1 MPPRRLPHQ
10 TTDRVW
16 LPLIAAGLVG
26 LAGYFGPWVA
36 HRASGLIVSGL
47 DLGEYVKFIPQ
58 VLSDQTAVR
67 REVFYLPLFAG
78 SLMASLLASRRA
90 LPRWLRILLGLGA
103 IPLALTLLPPA
114 WSPAVLRLPEFRPQT
129 AALFFCL
136 LMVPAVVVTRYLP
149 DRLVLVLI
157 AALAIPAAVL
167 PAWGFLEVR
176 PAMAGLYRQP
186 LRLGWGFWAELL
198 GFLFV
203 AFWAIAAALT
213 RAAPRSDRHLM
224 G

>member
-1 MPPRRLPHQ
+1 MPPSRLPPRQ
-10 TTDRVW
+10 TAGRVW

-58 VLSDQTAVR
+58 VLTGQIAVR
-67 REVFYLPLFAG
+67 RELFYLPLFAG
-78 SLMASLLASRRA
+78 SLMASLMASRRT
-90 LPRWLRILLGLGA
+90 LPRWLRVLLGLAA
-103 IPLALTLLPPA
+103 IPLALAMLPPA
-114 WSPAVLRLPEFRPQT
+114 WSPVTLRLPEFRLQM
-129 AALFFCL
+129 AALLFCL
-136 LMVPAVVVTRYLP
+136 LMVPAVIVTRFLP

-157 AALAIPAAVL
+157 AALAVPAAIL

-176 PAMAGLYRQP
+176 PAIAGLYHQP
-186 LRLGWGFWAELL
+186 LRLGWGFWAELI
-198 GFLFV
+198 GFLFA

-213 RAAPRSDRHLM
+213 RPAQHRE
-224 G
+224 